1 LQLGC
6 RAPLITYVRFVKRAY
21 RLRRPDQF
29 QRVRREGRSWTTSL
43 LVLNSAPSRR
53 RQTRCGFVVAKR
65 VGNAVI
71 RNRAKRRTRE
81 AVRLILMHIIPGHDL
96 IFVIRNADV
105 ATVPFTGLQAA
116 VEYLVRQA
124 GLWRDITVSH

>member
-1 LQLGC
+1 
-6 RAPLITYVRFVKRAY
+6 
-21 RLRRPDQF
+21 
-29 QRVRREGRSWTTSL
+29 
-43 LVLNSAPSRR
+43 
-53 RQTRCGFVVAKR
+53 
-65 VGNAVI
+65 
-71 RNRAKRRTRE
+71 
-81 AVRLILMHIIPGHDL
+81 MHIIPGHDL